1 MNATK
6 IPTQLAWAVLVIC
19 MLPISLNLLGL
30 DFGSPTQVFDARAAL
45 SMTQSEVINAL
56 HYKLSGSFTHTI
68 LEWSAFCTAI
78 FIVILSF
85 IHFYLK
91 RDAVTPIIGVALF
104 CAGCMDAFHTLAAD
118 GLIQDFADNQNLI
131 PFTWA
136 ICRLFNALI
145 LIFGVGIFLVNKQGL
160 WKGGIGFVVSVSLV
174 FGFLAYGIVY
184 VCAHSNTLPTTI
196 FPNSIV
202 SRPWDVAPLLLF
214 IFAGIFVFPR
224 LNQKHP
230 SLFSHALVISALPQI
245 ATQLHMAF
253 GSTALFDNHFNI
265 AHFLKI
271 VAYFVPFSGLSL
283 DYIRTYREKANSVK
297 QLEQAQLSLKEQIIQ
312 REKAEAE
319 LVTAKQELEHR
330 VIERTNELL
339 RTNQQLES
347 EIIERKQSE
356 QRAAEKSQQL
366 ERALLDLQQ
375 TQAQL
380 IQTEKMSALGRLV
393 AGVAH
398 EINNPV
404 SFIKGNVNP
413 ALQYAHDLLCLVKLY
428 QQQYPNPTPEIR
440 ERIEEIDLEFLV
452 EDLPKL
458 LDSMNLGVERISS
471 IISSLRSFSRK
482 DSVEM
487 KPVDIHEGLD
497 STLLILKHR
506 LKAVG
511 GRPGIVVIKNYDN
524 LPQVD
529 CYAGQMN
536 QVFMNLLTNAID
548 ALDEQNLNLS
558 IENIKVNHPTIQVTT
573 RLKDRE
579 WVEIRIADNG
589 PGIPQDVLPH
599 LFEPFFTTKPIGK
612 GTGLGLSI
620 SYQIVVERHGG
631 QLQCISAPAQGAE
644 FVIEIPIQQQN

>member
-45 SMTQSEVINAL
+45 SMTQSEVIDAM
-56 HYKLSGSFTHTI
+56 HYTLSGSFTHTI

-131 PFTWA
+131 AFTWA

-160 WKGGIGFVVSVSLV
+160 WKGGIGFVVSISLV
-174 FGFLAYGIVY
+174 FGFLAYGVVY
-184 VCAHSNTLPTTI
+184 VCAHSAILPTTI

-202 SRPWDVAPLLLF
+202 SRPWDLAPLILF

-245 ATQLHMAF
+245 ATQLHMTF

-330 VIERTNELL
+330 VIERTDELL
-339 RTNQQLES
+339 RSNQQLES
-347 EIIERKQSE
+347 EIMERKQSE
-356 QRAAEKSQQL
+356 QRASEKSQQL

-404 SFIKGNVNP
+404 SFIQGNVNP

-458 LDSMNLGVERISS
+458 LNSMNLGVERISS

-644 FVIEIPIQQQN
+644 FVIEIPIRQQN